1 MAKDPVCGMEV
12 EEQKAAGKSEWHGET
27 YYFCSVA
34 CKKAFDENPDRYL
47 KHKEPASPSSHTRH
61 N

>member
-1 MAKDPVCGMEV
+1 MALDPVCGMEV
-12 EEQKAAGKSEWHGET
+12 EEQKAAAKSEYHGHT

-34 CKKAFDENPDRYL
+34 CKKTFDEQPEKYVKD
-47 KHKEPASPSSHTRH
+47 KEPASPSSHTRH